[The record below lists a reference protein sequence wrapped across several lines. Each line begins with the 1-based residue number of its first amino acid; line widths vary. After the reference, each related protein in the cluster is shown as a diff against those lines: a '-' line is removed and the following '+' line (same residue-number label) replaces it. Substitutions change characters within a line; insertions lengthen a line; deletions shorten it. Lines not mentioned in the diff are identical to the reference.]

1 MFYFKS
7 CCVDRLNLILTV
19 QQRKSLENPNVIFSV
34 TRGFFIFYDYAL
46 SQSCTTEQTYLFDL
60 KCKVLKVLNIS
71 K

>member
-34 TRGFFIFYDYAL
+34 TRGFFIFYVYAL
-46 SQSCTTEQTYLFDL
+46 SIQQNKLIYL
-60 KCKVLKVLNIS
+60 I
-71 K
+71 